1 MAASTKVAPFLSS
14 LVQPYLAAS
23 AMTAV
28 FSCSGGTDGITC
40 GTIWFA
46 NSSSSSNTVTWDNT
60 WGVGQHLCALEVIQS
75 DLVGKVQ
82 GPLTNTTGGT
92 SVGDDSAGSGGTSD
106 PLRMRKVT
114 QAVRAGAVIVTVTVL
129 AAWLGE

>member
-1 MAASTKVAPFLSS
+1 
-14 LVQPYLAAS
+14 
-23 AMTAV
+23 
-28 FSCSGGTDGITC
+28 
-40 GTIWFA
+40 
-46 NSSSSSNTVTWDNT
+46 
-60 WGVGQHLCALEVIQS
+60 LCALEVIQS

-92 SVGDDSAGSGGTSD
+92 SVGDDSAGSAGSSD

-114 QAVRAGAVIVTVTVL
+114 QAVRASAIIVTVIVL